1 VIGAGRTETI
11 DDGLYIHRT
20 AHFDPGFARSRD
32 LASGGEHWLM
42 PKAPLKKP
50 NYGAH
55 FPRPRITLNSNR
67 NFTLQE
73 RPLEIAQANG
83 R

>member
-11 DDGLYIHRT
+11 DDGSIFTPLRT
-20 AHFDPGFARSRD
+20 LS
-32 LASGGEHWLM
+32 LALPDHGDVTSGGEHWLM